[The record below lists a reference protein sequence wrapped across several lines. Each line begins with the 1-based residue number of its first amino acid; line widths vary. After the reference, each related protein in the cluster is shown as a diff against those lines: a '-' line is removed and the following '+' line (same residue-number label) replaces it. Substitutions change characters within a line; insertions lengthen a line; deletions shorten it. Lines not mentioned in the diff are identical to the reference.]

1 MPPGSRSFANL
12 TFFTFLCGFFY
23 LRSLEGILFTNCIGR
38 DQQVRC
44 EAMYFQSVF
53 CCIFWILSDALVEAT
68 ASPLL
73 QPTQIP
79 MQRNWCLVNA
89 KAREV

>member
-53 CCIFWILSDALVEAT
+53 CCIVCILSDALV
-68 ASPLL
+68 ASGV
-73 QPTQIP
+73 TVASANKNS